1 MAEHIHTR
9 LLKVMMM
16 ALKDGDSVA
25 EEDVQIQAAFVAGSA
40 FVATRHPRY
49 VVAPTPMAI
58 PGKLTRYGLSEV
70 VNHLIQNRMDEDED
84 EEDDAATRKNAVKA
98 PIINIPF
105 DFFVDGN
112 LLRTSIAKMAKRLGK
127 SAEQT
132 LIIEYVPAQMPPE
145 EKKTEQK
152 KEWISSTCGNW
163 KKAMVAGC
171 YDGTVY
177 VHGNDGKEI
186 ERLNGHEGYVTCVT
200 LAPPAAK
207 TQKGCVVIAG
217 GSDCTARVFRLDE
230 NGRKTS
236 ETHKVFRGHEMQ
248 VNCVASTT
256 TRASN
261 EDNEGGGDDGEN
273 SVRLFCTGS
282 DDSTV
287 KLWDLDGGMDS
298 EEDAS
303 EKKKRDEEKESN
315 DNNDDNNNNNNNNNK
330 RKVDDEKIQNN
341 QSGSAMLTL
350 EGHTERVTGCAFEN
364 PRSLWT
370 CSWDKSIRNWD
381 VETGE
386 TRESFIGTDTSAR
399 TCLALRRRTDDL
411 DMSGTE
417 TMCVIAHGG
426 TDNIVRVWDPRE
438 GNSSGGTMLLRGHRV
453 RLFIFTFFSFY
464 PARRRR
470 RRRRRRQ
477 QQRQRLLPYPSPY
490 ETPVMIKEFTYIL

>member
-1 MAEHIHTR
+1 
-9 LLKVMMM
+9 M
-16 ALKDGDSVA
+16 ALKDDGGGSA
-25 EEDVQIQAAFVAGSA
+25 EEEDVQIQAAFVAGSA
-40 FVATRHPRY
+40 VATKSHPRY

-70 VNHLIQNRMDEDED
+70 VNHLIQNRGTLDDDDFEDE
-84 EEDDAATRKNAVKA
+84 EEDDAAMRNAFVA
-98 PIINIPF
+98 SNIPF

-207 TQKGCVVIAG
+207 TQKGCVVVAG

-303 EKKKRDEEKESN
+303 EKKKRDEEKENN
-315 DNNDDNNNNNNNNNK
+315 DNNDDNNNKNNK

-417 TMCVIAHGG
+417 SMCVIAHGG

-438 GNSSGGTMLLRGHRV
+438 GNSSGGTMLLRGHSV
-453 RLFIFTFFSFY
+453 RLFMFTFFSFY

-470 RRRRRRQ
+470 RRRRRR
-477 QQRQRLLPYPSPY
+477 LLPYPSLY

>member
-1 MAEHIHTR
+1 
-9 LLKVMMM
+9 
-16 ALKDGDSVA
+16 
-25 EEDVQIQAAFVAGSA
+25 
-40 FVATRHPRY
+40 
-49 VVAPTPMAI
+49 
-58 PGKLTRYGLSEV
+58 
-70 VNHLIQNRMDEDED
+70 
-84 EEDDAATRKNAVKA
+84 
-98 PIINIPF
+98 
-105 DFFVDGN
+105 
-112 LLRTSIAKMAKRLGK
+112 
-127 SAEQT
+127 
-132 LIIEYVPAQMPPE
+132 
-145 EKKTEQK
+145 
-152 KEWISSTCGNW
+152 
-163 KKAMVAGC
+163 
-171 YDGTVY
+171 
-177 VHGNDGKEI
+177 
-186 ERLNGHEGYVTCVT
+186 
-200 LAPPAAK
+200 
-207 TQKGCVVIAG
+207 
-217 GSDCTARVFRLDE
+217 
-230 NGRKTS
+230 
-236 ETHKVFRGHEMQ
+236 MQ

-315 DNNDDNNNNNNNNNK
+315 DNNDDNNNNNNNK

-417 TMCVIAHGG
+417 KRVDIVHVRELEESHGRG
-426 TDNIVRVWDPRE
+426 VLRRNGVRARE
-438 GNSSGGTMLLRGHRV
+438 
-453 RLFIFTFFSFY
+453 
-464 PARRRR
+464 RR
-470 RRRRRRQ
+470 
-477 QQRQRLLPYPSPY
+477 
-490 ETPVMIKEFTYIL
+490 